1 MRLQLLLLLVT
12 SAFILPPRLVIGDD
26 KHDKQFRDVQNVLG
40 QFCLDCHNT
49 KQKEGQLDLQRFAS
63 IEHVRADLEPWQAM
77 ILQLESREMPPKN
90 EPQPTDAQ
98 RQQLIDWIK
107 ETLQQE
113 AIKRAGDPGFVP
125 LHRLSNTE
133 YNNTIR
139 DLTGIDLQPA
149 NTFPADGAAGE
160 GFTNAAES
168 LSMSP
173 AMMSKYI
180 QAAKEV
186 SQHAILLPD
195 GFRFSASTTKRDW
208 TDESLAKLRKFY
220 RQFTHEGS
228 LPLKPY
234 VVALV
239 DHRAALQAKQTT
251 ISKVAQERNLSPRYL
266 AILWNELNAAQPAYP
281 MSRVCKL
288 WVENNVDGIVAEVSR
303 SFDQLWEYPRIG
315 SYVNTHRQQSKD
327 TAIQS
332 SQMLSLKLD
341 ATPGQSEVTLY
352 LQSRSLG
359 SESATVR
366 FANPRFQKEDGRVL
380 KLRDYQSFGPQFEV
394 DFTRLFAQTT
404 DYLNAAV
411 EGAND
416 RTLTNKELAKKHQLD
431 PEWLSR
437 WVTVLNVQPISP
449 GSEPE
454 RPGRVVGPIKMQL
467 LDEVAPNPAHKL
479 ITGWRPKGADL
490 PIVISNASDKTEHI
504 PGRISGHTMAVH
516 PMPTEFVAT
525 VWKSPITGRVQVA
538 GKVAHAHP
546 SCGNGVRWWLE
557 AQTNHQ
563 AAVLQEGN
571 VDLGKESS
579 FKSQEITIKQGE
591 QIFLAIAAR
600 DTSHVC
606 DLTEVAFTIT
616 ELGRPEPRV
625 WDLAADVAN
634 DITVGN
640 PHADRMGNATVWS
653 FVRGS
658 TKNRQPAT
666 ASALDNNILLAKW
679 RTAASSPNGQ
689 AEAAKYAQQ
698 LQSLLTGNQPMEA
711 DAASRKLYDHLVSF
725 DGPLLSRLD
734 LQRVKALLPQQPQPA
749 PLEVSRFGLEPE
761 MFDGD
766 DLVLTTG
773 KAIAVRLPLGLFR
786 DHQFVVDGS
795 LDDGA
800 AVQFQI
806 TTGKPTGD
814 LMWEAVAPVV
824 VSDKSDARN
833 EVLTGL
839 AEFRG
844 IFPPNICYPHVIPL
858 DEVVCLKTFHREDQP
873 LIDLFLNEEQA
884 AELEQLWSEHRFITK
899 FPVVENEYL
908 PLFIGFV
915 TQDQPQELV
924 DLFEGKRPE
933 FQDREDTFIE
943 DFNNAASSQLLQLEQ
958 FAMHAYRRPLTK
970 TERSGLRSLYES
982 LRAKGIEHEEAFRS
996 LIARV
1001 LMSPSFL
1008 LHVRQGDQTPSAV
1021 TDTLPLND
1029 WEIASR
1035 LSYFLWSSL
1044 PDAELRQLAA
1054 TGTLLE
1060 PEVLASQV
1068 RRMLRDDRA
1077 RSFAI
1082 EFGTQWIHVRGFDAF
1097 NEKNETRFP
1106 TFDDELRTAMNEE
1119 AIQFFQQLFLNNAQ
1133 IDEILN
1139 ANYTFVNERLAQ
1151 HYGIPNVQGKHF
1163 RRVDQVEQFGR
1174 GGILGFAAVQSKQA
1188 GASRTSPILR
1198 GNWIVETLLGEKLPL
1213 PPPNVPQLPEQVAAT
1228 EGLTMRQI
1236 NERHVKDEACAV
1248 CHRRIDPFGYSLEH
1262 YDAIGRLRQQDANSL
1277 PINAHAKLRDG
1288 TEFEGIEGLRDYLL
1302 TNKINVVKR
1311 LFCQRLLGYALGR
1324 TTTISD
1330 QILID
1335 EMSQKLDS
1343 NGVADA
1349 VVLIVNSP
1357 QFQNIRNS
1365 EVGELP

>member
-1 MRLQLLLLLVT
+1 MRSQLLLPTLL
-12 SAFILPPRLVIGDD
+12 FMLPAGFAVGDEG
-26 KHDKQFRDVQNVLG
+26 HAEQFREVQNVLR
-40 QFCLDCHNT
+40 QFCLDCHST
-49 KQKEGQLDLQRFAS
+49 EQKEGQLDLQRFAS
-63 IEHVRADLEPWQAM
+63 IKQVRADLKPWQAM

-90 EPQPTDAQ
+90 EPQPTDTQ
-98 RQQLIDWIK
+98 RQKLIDWIK
-107 ETLQQE
+107 NTLQQE

-160 GFTNAAES
+160 GFTNAAEA

-186 SQHAILLPD
+186 SNHAILLPD

-228 LPLKPY
+228 LPLRPY

-251 ISKVAQERNLSPRYL
+251 ISKVANESDLSPQYL
-266 AILWNELNAAQPAYP
+266 AILWNALNTEQPAYP
-281 MSRVCKL
+281 MGRVCRL
-288 WVENNVDGIVAEVSR
+288 WAENNVDGLVAEVSR

-315 SYVNTHRQQSKD
+315 SYVNTHRQKEKD
-327 TAIQS
+327 PSIQS
-332 SQMLSLKLD
+332 SQTLTLKLD
-341 ATPGQSEVTLY
+341 AKPGQSEVTLY

-366 FANPRFQKEDGRVL
+366 FANPRLQKEDGRVL
-380 KLRDYQSFGPQFEV
+380 KLRDYPSYGPQFEV

-411 EGAND
+411 EEAND
-416 RTLTNKELAKKHQLD
+416 RTLTNKELAKKHKLD
-431 PEWLSR
+431 SEWLNR
-437 WVTVLNVQPISP
+437 WIAVLNVQPISSDSKQELP
-449 GSEPE
+449 K
-454 RPGRVVGPIKMQL
+454 RIVGPIKMQL
-467 LDEVAPNPAHKL
+467 LDEVAPNPEHKF
-479 ITGWRPKGADL
+479 INGWRPKGVDL
-490 PIVISNASDKTEHI
+490 PIVISNASDKTEHV

-516 PMPTEFVAT
+516 PMPTEFVGT
-525 VWKSPITGRVQVA
+525 VWKSPMAGRVQVT
-538 GKVAHAHP
+538 GKVDHAHP
-546 SCGNGVRWWLE
+546 ACGNGVRWWLE
-557 AQTNHQ
+557 NQTETGNV
-563 AAVLQEGN
+563 VLQEGN

-600 DTSHVC
+600 DASHVC

-616 ELGRPEPRV
+616 EVGRPEPRV

-679 RTAASSPNGQ
+679 RQAVSSVNGQ
-689 AEAAKYAQQ
+689 EEAAKYAQQ
-698 LQSLLTGNQPMEA
+698 LQSLLTGNQPMET
-711 DAASRKLYDHLVSF
+711 DDASRKLYDHLVSF

-734 LQRVKALLPQQPQPA
+734 LQQLKARLPQQPQPA
-749 PLEVSRFGLEPE
+749 PPEVSRFGLAFE
-761 MFDGD
+761 MFEGD
-766 DLVLTTG
+766 DLVLSTS
-773 KAIAVRLPLGLFR
+773 KVVSVRLPLGLFR
-786 DHQFVVDGS
+786 DYQFVVDGS

-806 TTGKPTGD
+806 TTDKPTGD
-814 LMWEAVAPVV
+814 LMWEAAAPVT
-824 VSDKSDARN
+824 VSEKSDARN
-833 EVLTGL
+833 ELLTGL
-839 AEFRG
+839 DEFRR

-858 DEVVCLKTFHREDQP
+858 DEIVCLKTFHREDQP
-873 LIDLFLNEEQA
+873 LIDLFLNKEQA
-884 AELEQLWSEHRFITK
+884 HELEQLWSEHRFITK
-899 FPVVENEYL
+899 FSVVENEYL

-933 FQDREDTFIE
+933 FQHRADTFIE
-943 DFNNAASSQLLQLEQ
+943 DFDKAAAPQLLQLEK
-958 FAMHAYRRPLTK
+958 FAMHAYRRPLNEA
-970 TERSGLRSLYES
+970 ERSGLRSLYES
-982 LRAKGIEHEEAFRS
+982 LREKGIEHEEAFRS

-1008 LHVRQGDQTPSAV
+1008 LHVRQGHKTQPKS
-1021 TDTLPLND
+1021 DTLPLSD
-1029 WEIASR
+1029 WELASR

-1044 PDAELRQLAA
+1044 PDTELRQLAA
-1054 TGTLLE
+1054 TGTLQQ
-1060 PEVLASQV
+1060 PEVLAGQV
-1068 RRMLRDDRA
+1068 RRMLHDDRA

-1082 EFGTQWIHVRGFDAF
+1082 EFGTQWIHVRGFDVF
-1097 NEKNETRFP
+1097 NEKNETLFP

-1119 AIQFFQQLFLNNAQ
+1119 AIQFFQQLFLNNSPV
-1133 IDEILN
+1133 DEILN

-1151 HYGIPNVQGKHF
+1151 HYGIPNVQGAHF
-1163 RRVDQVEQFGR
+1163 RRVDEVEQFGR

-1236 NERHVKDEACAV
+1236 NERHVNDEGCAV
-1248 CHRRIDPFGYSLEH
+1248 CHRRIDPYGYSLEH
-1262 YDAIGRLRQQDANSL
+1262 YDAIGRLRQQDANNL

-1288 TEFEGIEGLRDYLL
+1288 IDFEGIEGLRDYLR

-1324 TTTISD
+1324 STTISD

-1335 EMSQKLDS
+1335 EMSQKLDH
-1343 NGVADA
+1343 NGVTDA
-1349 VVLIVNSP
+1349 VVIIVNSP
-1357 QFQNIRNS
+1357 QFQSIRNS